1 MEAALI
7 VIYVFIIM
15 VAITIVVYC
24 GGTCLELS
32 DDDNQIERSESQ
44 DITIVT
50 NPVQ

>member
-7 VIYVFIIM
+7 IIYVFVIL

-32 DDDNQIERSESQ
+32 DDDNQRERNDSQ
-44 DITIVT
+44 RTTIVT
-50 NPVQ
+50 NPIQ

>member
-7 VIYVFIIM
+7 IIYVFIIS

-32 DDDNQIERSESQ
+32 DDDNQIERVDSQ
-44 DITIVT
+44 DTTIVT
-50 NPVQ
+50 NPVK

>member
-1 MEAALI
+1 MEAAVI

>member
-7 VIYVFIIM
+7 VIYVFIIL

-32 DDDNQIERSESQ
+32 DDDNQRERSDSTQ
-44 DITIVT
+44 TTIVT
-50 NPVQ
+50 NPVH

>member
-7 VIYVFIIM
+7 IIYVFIIM
-15 VAITIVVYC
+15 FAITIIVYC

-44 DITIVT
+44 DTTIVT